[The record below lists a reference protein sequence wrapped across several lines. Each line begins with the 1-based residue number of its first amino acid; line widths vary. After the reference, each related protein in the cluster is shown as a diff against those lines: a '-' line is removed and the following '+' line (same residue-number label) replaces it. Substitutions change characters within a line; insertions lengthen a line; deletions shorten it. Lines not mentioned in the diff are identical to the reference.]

1 MYRRN
6 QYVYITINWSYI
18 YRLRHLKI
26 FWQKH
31 KTSRHNQLVSR
42 SLNVREIMDF
52 FRNYFGKTI
61 YSVTFGNAIIL
72 ASANQS
78 FFLEKVF
85 WVSFKSD
92 KSHQVNF
99 TFRGILAPHVL
110 LCKLTH
116 CRQVEK
122 TIIAYFISCLL
133 ITFLGKKWLLFLS
146 HSFNNCNNY
155 INYGINNCI
164 IAVTTQ
170 KLFWL

>member
-18 YRLRHLKI
+18 HRLRHLKI

-52 FRNYFGKTI
+52 FRSYFGKTI
-61 YSVTFGNAIIL
+61 FCNFRQCNHIISKPIIL
-72 ASANQS
+72 
-78 FFLEKVF
+78 LRKVF

-116 CRQVEK
+116 GRKNEK

-146 HSFNNCNNY
+146 HSFNNCNTN
-155 INYGINNCI
+155 ILMC
-164 IAVTTQ
+164 
-170 KLFWL
+170 